1 MINSAFGAKLSG
13 RKKTIFLVWL
23 TLVTLYILYVVS
35 TDALFEWL
43 TFSIITYT
51 GLLPLIMINYNEE
64 LMQSKVD
71 DAVAHF
77 TVTGDKVVIGDDQVP
92 IVKVKRVAIE
102 VVDDYGY
109 CSLPFN
115 HMSPG
120 VVPSFIFPK
129 EQYEDLKK
137 HVVSKLPKVQIIK

>member
-1 MINSAFGAKLSG
+1 MINSAFWAKLSDS
-13 RKKTIFLVWL
+13 KKRIFFIWL
-23 TLVTLYILYVVS
+23 TLVTLYILYVVA

-43 TFSIITYT
+43 TFSIITNT
-51 GLLPLIMINYNEE
+51 GLLPLMMINHSEE
-64 LMQSKVD
+64 VMNSKVG

-77 TVTGDKVVIGDDQVP
+77 TVTDDKVIIGDDQLP
-92 IVKVKRVAIE
+92 IDKVKRVAIE
-102 VVDDYGY
+102 VVDNYGY

-129 EQYEDLKK
+129 HQHEALKQ
-137 HVVSKLPKVQIIK
+137 HVATKLPNAQIIK